1 MFIQGFNF
9 ELDINAL
16 PRAEQFVALMEAGK
30 NIRYWVPVMEQG
42 GLYTLGVSHGLTN

>member
-16 PRAEQFVALMEAGK
+16 PRAEQFVALMEGWKEYPLLGAGHGA
-30 NIRYWVPVMEQG
+30 G
-42 GLYTLGVSHGLTN
+42 GIIYALVSQPLA